1 MQLRA
6 VYNNVKAFA
15 RSEFGRAKK
24 KYFKERQMKYI
35 RVCCGFDIE
44 TTRIE
49 DRAYM
54 YHWQFAWDDV
64 VIVGRRWDQ
73 YAALV
78 AAINKWLSWQNATL
92 ICWVANLGH
101 EFEFLCGR
109 FEFKRIFA
117 IDAREPLRAAA
128 DRIEYRE
135 CLSISGQGGLYNLSK
150 NYTETKKLIGD
161 LDYEIIRNSQTPLTN
176 NELQYCLNDVIILS
190 EWADY
195 CFRSFTDKG
204 IEIPLT
210 STGIV
215 RNAVRKAAAE
225 TGHIWDIRAAV
236 KTLYPSRDVYN
247 LIMRYL
253 FRGGYT
259 HASAWWIFVVWGNVI
274 GADFTS
280 SYPAVML
287 HELYPMSPF
296 TECTLETD
304 GIDITDKRIDDM
316 CCWFM
321 IDFFDVEQTT
331 IHSIESE
338 HKIIDYRDATF
349 DNGRLRTAAS
359 IRVLLT
365 EVDWKIYKMFYKW
378 SRIEIKK
385 AFCAFK
391 GKLPKYLIR
400 PMMES
405 YQTKVRLK
413 RQKLSKTIEY
423 INAKAAVNSY
433 YGMTVTRLNFIEWR
447 WDQELKKWIPEHSQ
461 RTYSQMIAKQIL
473 SPYWGIYVTAYGRY
487 CLASVIKEMDQTRV
501 DNNVIYCDTDSVY
514 FDDTPRNREI
524 IMRYNAKIAKMNEE
538 LPEEFSDIGCFE
550 WIDPDDAV
558 ESPTHYTF
566 KTLGAKRYLK
576 WYRDQTGWHSE
587 TTVAGMRKYT
597 LESKVAS
604 AFVPKDQESWPLHDD
619 LDDHLIGYVGK
630 DKLFDEFSDGLLLSC
645 YETHKSAAVYRDQPG
660 EAPYEDTVTDADG
673 RTELMHEETGVAI
686 VPVTFKI
693 KMDEHYIMLLD
704 ILMQERRLP
713 VWA

>member
-6 VYNNVKAFA
+6 VYQTVRNFT
-15 RSEFGRAKK
+15 RSEFGRVKK
-24 KYFKERQMKYI
+24 VYFKERQIKYI

-54 YHWQFAWDDV
+54 YHWQVSWNDV

-73 YAALV
+73 YCSLV

-101 EFEFLCGR
+101 EFEFLAGR

-117 IDAREPLRAAA
+117 VDARQPLRAAA

-135 CLSISGQGGLYNLSK
+135 CLSISGQGGLANLAK
-150 NYTETKKLIGD
+150 NFTETKKLIGD
-161 LDYEIIRNSQTPLTN
+161 LDYDIIRNSQTPLTPA
-176 NELQYCLNDVIILS
+176 EMQYCLNDVIILS

-210 STGIV
+210 GTGIV
-215 RNAVRKAAAE
+215 RNAVRRAAYE
-225 TGHIWDIRAAV
+225 SGHLTEIRAAV
-236 KTLYPSRDVYN
+236 KTLFPSRDIYN

-259 HASAWWIFVVWGNVI
+259 HASAWWIFVVWDNVI

-280 SYPAVML
+280 SYPAVMM
-287 HELYPMSPF
+287 HCDYPMSPF
-296 TECTLETD
+296 TECELETD
-304 GIDITDKRIDDM
+304 GQYITDQRIRDM

-321 IDFFDVEQTT
+321 VDIYDIEQTT
-331 IHSIESE
+331 VHTIESE
-338 HKIIDYRDATF
+338 HKIIDYTDATF
-349 DNGRLRTAAS
+349 DNGRLRNAQK

-365 EVDWKIYKMFYKW
+365 EVDYQIYLMFYKW
-378 SRIEIKK
+378 KRIRIVKS
-385 AFCAFK
+385 FCAFR
-391 GKLPKYLIR
+391 GKLPKYLLR

-413 RQKLSKTIEY
+413 RKKLSKTIEY

-433 YGMTVTRLNFIEWR
+433 YGMTVTRLNFLEWR
-447 WDQELKKWIPEHSQ
+447 YDQDTHKWIPEYSKK
-461 RTYSQMIAKQIL
+461 TYAQMISKQIL
-473 SPYWGIYVTAYGRY
+473 SPFWGIYVTAWAR
-487 CLASVIKEMDQTRV
+487 LRLLSVVHEMDSARS
-501 DNNVIYCDTDSVY
+501 DANVLYCDTDSVY
-514 FDDTPRNREI
+514 FDDTPKNRQI
-524 IMRYNAKIAKMNEE
+524 IDEYNKRTAALNAD

-550 WIDPDDAV
+550 WIDPDDAI

-576 WYRDQTGWHSE
+576 WYEDKSGWHSE

-597 LESKVAS
+597 LEQKIARSFRPS
-604 AFVPKDQESWPLHDD
+604 DQDCYALQDPIDEHQ
-619 LDDHLIGYVGK
+619 IGYVCK
-630 DKLFDEFSDGLLLSC
+630 DQLFDEFSDGLLLSC

-660 EAPYEDTVTDADG
+660 NAPYEEIVRDADG
-673 RTELMHEETGVAI
+673 REELMHEETGVAI
-686 VPVTFKI
+686 VPVHFKI
-693 KMDEHYIMLLD
+693 KMDKEYIMLLEM
-704 ILMQERRLP
+704 LMQERRRP
-713 VWA
+713 IWE